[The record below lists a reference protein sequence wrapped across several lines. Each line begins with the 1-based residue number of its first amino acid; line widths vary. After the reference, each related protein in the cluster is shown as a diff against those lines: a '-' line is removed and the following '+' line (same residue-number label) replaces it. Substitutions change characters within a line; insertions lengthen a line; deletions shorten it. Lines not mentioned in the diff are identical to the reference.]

1 MIKKTYLS
9 IILLSLF
16 AILYSCDSETGK
28 DPIVEEQK
36 IEIAREEDKAQTI
49 TSETNK
55 VTVSFEATSRWKV
68 YVEDGSNKSWVKIEQ
83 KEGEAGKNTL
93 HIKTDNN
100 ETYEERSAQIVL
112 VCGKDK
118 KTITITQK
126 QKNALLISSNKID
139 VQNTE
144 GEISIEVKSNVSVKY
159 EIKAEWIKPIK
170 TKVTRGL
177 VSTTYKFNVDANE
190 SSETRTGEIFFYNED
205 DKKISETAIIKQQ
218 GKDLYITLNE
228 NKYVVDQSAT
238 TLRIPFE
245 NNGDWTASISES
257 QENSWIQLENNK
269 GKGGKNVIAAV
280 ITENKTYD
288 ERNAEIVLSCGNIQ
302 KRISVTQKQ
311 KNALI
316 ITSNKINVPNTQQ
329 EVRVEVKANVKV
341 KYEIKSNWIK
351 DSNNDK
357 TRALS
362 STIFNFIVDAN
373 PSEEERIGEVV
384 FYNEE
389 DRSITETLRITQN
402 STARQITIEKTDYS
416 VSSAENTLNIQFEVN
431 GNWNATISD
440 TQANSWIELVKAQGE
455 AGNNTLSVKIKNN
468 DTYKERKANIILTSG
483 REQKTI
489 TITQKQKNALLISSN
504 TIEADKRGQTIS
516 IEVQANIRVRYEIK
530 GNWITG
536 TNNTTRNLVSNTYQF
551 NIDENNGY
559 EDRTGQIVFYSEDDN
574 SLRETVTIEQK
585 HKGVA
590 IIAETREYRTIYQ
603 RGNVEIK
610 LRSNVELDVSSDVS
624 WARYVSTRALTDKT
638 VTIELEENNTSSERK
653 AIITLKD
660 RNSDAKEEIS
670 IFQAGNP
677 TTNASKDKEVKV
689 LQQHTKGN
697 GIKLVLMGDG
707 YIEEDLVEGGEYDKM
722 MKKAMEAFFDVEP
735 LTSLREY
742 FDVISIKALSQ
753 TREINKW
760 KTAFN
765 AYYNGRIINGNKNKC
780 KEYAKIAIGSE
791 DLSNVTTIIIVN
803 DRSWAGT
810 CYMYHE
816 DASSIA
822 MCANVHGGGVIF
834 RRMVQHEGAGHGFG
848 LLADEYGGKDRPSDI
863 AITNIRNW
871 ADKHHRYLNI
881 DLNNDPEKVRWN
893 IFLKDERYRGEHLG
907 VYEGGHE
914 YNFGVYRPA
923 QTSIMKSLNI
933 VGFNPPSR
941 LAIYKRA
948 MRLAYGDSWQY
959 NHDEFIKFD
968 EKGRKENAYTPTRTY
983 VEDHSHHM
991 EGCCV
996 IEH

>member
-1 MIKKTYLS
+1 MNCTQLKMRIIKTKRKMIKKTYLS
-9 IILLSLF
+9 IILLGLF
-16 AILYSCDSETGK
+16 ATLYSCDSEIGK

-36 IEIAREEDKAQTI
+36 IEIAREEEKVQSI
-49 TSETNK
+49 NSETNK

-100 ETYEERSAQIVL
+100 ETYEERSAQVVL

-118 KTITITQK
+118 
-126 QKNALLISSNKID
+126 
-139 VQNTE
+139 
-144 GEISIEVKSNVSVKY
+144 
-159 EIKAEWIKPIK
+159 
-170 TKVTRGL
+170 
-177 VSTTYKFNVDANE
+177 
-190 SSETRTGEIFFYNED
+190 
-205 DKKISETAIIKQQ
+205 
-218 GKDLYITLNE
+218 
-228 NKYVVDQSAT
+228 
-238 TLRIPFE
+238 
-245 NNGDWTASISES
+245 
-257 QENSWIQLENNK
+257 
-269 GKGGKNVIAAV
+269 
-280 ITENKTYD
+280 
-288 ERNAEIVLSCGNIQ
+288 
-302 KRISVTQKQ
+302 
-311 KNALI
+311 
-316 ITSNKINVPNTQQ
+316 
-329 EVRVEVKANVKV
+329 
-341 KYEIKSNWIK
+341 
-351 DSNNDK
+351 
-357 TRALS
+357 
-362 STIFNFIVDAN
+362 
-373 PSEEERIGEVV
+373 
-384 FYNEE
+384 
-389 DRSITETLRITQN
+389 
-402 STARQITIEKTDYS
+402 
-416 VSSAENTLNIQFEVN
+416 
-431 GNWNATISD
+431 
-440 TQANSWIELVKAQGE
+440 
-455 AGNNTLSVKIKNN
+455 
-468 DTYKERKANIILTSG
+468 
-483 REQKTI
+483 KTI

-530 GNWITG
+530 GDWITG

-559 EDRTGQIVFYSEDDN
+559 EDRTGKIVFYSEDDS

-590 IIAETREYRTIYQ
+590 IIAEKREYRTEHQ

-610 LRSNVELDVSSDVS
+610 LKSNVELDVSSDVS

-660 RNSDAKEEIS
+660 RNSDAKEEIN

-707 YIEEDLVEGGEYDKM
+707 YIEEDLVEGGEYDNM
-722 MKKAMEAFFDVEP
+722 MKKTMEAFFDVEP

-742 FDVISIKALSQ
+742 FDVISIKAVS
-753 TREINKW
+753 EIRKINTG

-848 LLADEYGGKDRPSDI
+848 LLADEYGGRNRPSEYG
-863 AITNIRNW
+863 ITSIKNW
-871 ADKHHRYLNI
+871 MNKHHRYLNI
-881 DLNNDPEKVRWN
+881 DINSDPEKVHWN
-893 IFLKDERYRGEHLG
+893 IFLKDNRYRGEHLG

-914 YNFGVYRPA
+914 YNYGVYRPA

-983 VEDHSHHM
+983 VEDHSHNM